1 MENTIK
7 LKYIWGILLLALHFV
22 FVKGQPICVARQ
34 YTVRDGLIQSNP
46 AQILQS
52 HNGFIWVS
60 TWNGVS
66 RFDGRDFETFQFDSL
81 LNQHM
86 QRLEN
91 TADGNLWMIAYD
103 RHSLY
108 LYDIRENKLINVL
121 KQYEQHFNTP
131 LQIENLYPL
140 SKGITWV
147 TLNNGGCFRISDKE
161 CTVSSGIQ
169 YITAI
174 DDVELGKVS
183 RVFEDKQGEE
193 WVFSDKGVSIFG
205 KRTISSYPFS
215 MFETMDNLV
224 FLASQNGRLAY
235 YDVNTMQ
242 FNIVPF
248 QEKIQ
253 HINGIKVLKDNQ
265 LAVLSDKG
273 LYLCHFPELAMEK
286 YDFSLPGHDDAA
298 VRKVY
303 QDSKGFLWIFT
314 GLPGII
320 RLDPETGV
328 KQYLNT
334 PSGYM
339 ASSPENELFIY
350 EDPNG
355 VVWTIPYKGIF
366 SYYDEKSREL
376 KVYFT
381 PGRNHI
387 PYSPIIKTTY
397 VDKQNNLWIKSQRS
411 FIKMFF
417 PPSPYTYRELDNY
430 FDTKSFLFDSD
441 EHLWIATKK
450 GIIRIM
456 DSQKN
461 LLGYLSPDG
470 ELAQTETVFAEGGIY
485 VMLKDQAQTI
495 WLGSKE
501 NGLFRLVPRNRP
513 YHYEVY
519 HYMNNPSDP
528 YSISDNKISCIDED
542 HNGRIWIGTYGGGLN
557 LVEEKEDGAI
567 RFIHAENNLSGF
579 PINRTNSIRCMVEG
593 PGHTMLVGTI
603 EGLITFSSD
612 FSDYENIRFYLNLPR
627 PQATDGLCSADV
639 MSVLRTTDETIYC
652 YCYGGGLCKLVS
664 SNLLSDE
671 LRFRSFGKET
681 SPLARA
687 LIEDKNHNIW
697 IGSETDITLF
707 DVHDQTFESFGETFF
722 NRSFNYSEC
731 LPVTDRQE
739 GGMLVFSPDSIV
751 KQTYEAPIV
760 VTGIKYSEDNL
771 SHVLSDADYLE
782 IPTRRRNFT
791 ISFAALDY
799 TNSLDIEYAYKL
811 DDNQWY
817 YIGKKN
823 SVSFVSLPAGK
834 YQFQIKATN
843 GDGIW
848 MNTVKTVT
856 LQVLPTFWETGW
868 AKAFYIVV
876 VLVISLAIG
885 YIFFY
890 IYYLKHKV
898 NMEQRLAEIKV
909 RSFIDISHEL
919 RTPLTLI
926 SGPVSEVLSQEP
938 LTSRTRHHLQ
948 LVQKNIN
955 RMLLLIN
962 QVLDFR
968 KIQNKKMG
976 LTIEYRDIIIMLHNI
991 MDNFRLLAT
1000 EKNINFS
1007 LQTTLPSVFLWI
1019 DSDKFEKIIF
1029 NLLSNAFKY
1038 TPDNKSITLI
1048 VMESGQFV
1056 SIAVKDEGI
1065 GIPKDK
1071 VPSIFER
1078 FTTVSK
1084 ENDMQ
1089 PSSGIG
1095 LSLVNELVKMLHG
1108 EIQVESEV
1116 KKGSV
1121 FKLVLHKGKEIYAQ
1135 DKNVEY
1141 ILNDTSEEQE
1151 TVLAEPEQND
1161 EISLPDMPPATKETL
1176 VKVMVVEDNAELRQF
1191 ICEILSGTYRVVGV
1205 ADGVMALE
1213 KIEEEIPDFIIT
1225 DIMMPRMDGIEL
1237 IRHIKENVNT
1247 CDIPLIILSAKSS
1260 VEDRIQC
1267 LQLGID
1273 DYIPKPF
1280 SSDYLKS
1287 RIENLIRQRK
1297 VLQSAFLSKYGAQP
1311 KKEPLEAVAY
1321 PVSQIV
1327 PLDELFMQKLV
1338 GFMEENYSNPGLRV
1352 NDLAEFMNMS
1362 RSVFNRKVNGIM
1374 GISPIEY
1381 IKNYRLNKAKSFIQ
1395 SGMSFS
1401 EVAFAVGFSDPG
1413 YFGKAFKK
1421 AFNQTLTEY
1430 KNNN

>member
-1 MENTIK
+1 MRNTIK
-7 LKYIWGILLLALHFV
+7 LKYIWCTLFLLLHWG
-22 FVKGQPICVARQ
+22 FVKAQPICVARQ

-567 RFIHAENNLSGF
+567 RFIHAENKLSGF

-731 LPVTDRQE
+731 LPVTDRQGDILMGTE

-868 AKAFYIVV
+868 AKAFYLVV

-885 YIFFY
+885 YVFFY

-909 RSFIDISHEL
+909 LYFIDL
-919 RTPLTLI
+919 
-926 SGPVSEVLSQEP
+926 
-938 LTSRTRHHLQ
+938 
-948 LVQKNIN
+948 
-955 RMLLLIN
+955 
-962 QVLDFR
+962 
-968 KIQNKKMG
+968 
-976 LTIEYRDIIIMLHNI
+976 
-991 MDNFRLLAT
+991 
-1000 EKNINFS
+1000 
-1007 LQTTLPSVFLWI
+1007 
-1019 DSDKFEKIIF
+1019 
-1029 NLLSNAFKY
+1029 
-1038 TPDNKSITLI
+1038 
-1048 VMESGQFV
+1048 
-1056 SIAVKDEGI
+1056 
-1065 GIPKDK
+1065 
-1071 VPSIFER
+1071 
-1078 FTTVSK
+1078 
-1084 ENDMQ
+1084 
-1089 PSSGIG
+1089 
-1095 LSLVNELVKMLHG
+1095 
-1108 EIQVESEV
+1108 
-1116 KKGSV
+1116 
-1121 FKLVLHKGKEIYAQ
+1121 
-1135 DKNVEY
+1135 
-1141 ILNDTSEEQE
+1141 
-1151 TVLAEPEQND
+1151 
-1161 EISLPDMPPATKETL
+1161 
-1176 VKVMVVEDNAELRQF
+1176 
-1191 ICEILSGTYRVVGV
+1191 
-1205 ADGVMALE
+1205 
-1213 KIEEEIPDFIIT
+1213 
-1225 DIMMPRMDGIEL
+1225 
-1237 IRHIKENVNT
+1237 
-1247 CDIPLIILSAKSS
+1247 
-1260 VEDRIQC
+1260 
-1267 LQLGID
+1267 
-1273 DYIPKPF
+1273 
-1280 SSDYLKS
+1280 
-1287 RIENLIRQRK
+1287 
-1297 VLQSAFLSKYGAQP
+1297 
-1311 KKEPLEAVAY
+1311 
-1321 PVSQIV
+1321 
-1327 PLDELFMQKLV
+1327 
-1338 GFMEENYSNPGLRV
+1338 
-1352 NDLAEFMNMS
+1352 
-1362 RSVFNRKVNGIM
+1362 
-1374 GISPIEY
+1374 
-1381 IKNYRLNKAKSFIQ
+1381 
-1395 SGMSFS
+1395 
-1401 EVAFAVGFSDPG
+1401 
-1413 YFGKAFKK
+1413 
-1421 AFNQTLTEY
+1421 
-1430 KNNN
+1430 

>member
-1 MENTIK
+1 MRNTIK
-7 LKYIWGILLLALHFV
+7 LKYIWCTLFLLLHWG
-22 FVKGQPICVARQ
+22 FVKAQPICVARQ

-273 LYLCHFPELAMEK
+273 LYLCRFPELAMEK
-286 YDFSLPGHDDAA
+286 YDFSLPGRDDAA

-567 RFIHAENNLSGF
+567 RFIHAENKLSGF

-627 PQATDGLCSADV
+627 PQVADGLCSADV

-731 LPVTDRQE
+731 LPVTDRQGDILMGTE

-868 AKAFYIVV
+868 AKAFYLVV

-976 LTIEYRDIIIMLHNI
+976 LTIE
-991 MDNFRLLAT
+991 
-1000 EKNINFS
+1000 
-1007 LQTTLPSVFLWI
+1007 
-1019 DSDKFEKIIF
+1019 
-1029 NLLSNAFKY
+1029 
-1038 TPDNKSITLI
+1038 
-1048 VMESGQFV
+1048 
-1056 SIAVKDEGI
+1056 
-1065 GIPKDK
+1065 
-1071 VPSIFER
+1071 
-1078 FTTVSK
+1078 
-1084 ENDMQ
+1084 
-1089 PSSGIG
+1089 
-1095 LSLVNELVKMLHG
+1095 
-1108 EIQVESEV
+1108 
-1116 KKGSV
+1116 
-1121 FKLVLHKGKEIYAQ
+1121 
-1135 DKNVEY
+1135 
-1141 ILNDTSEEQE
+1141 
-1151 TVLAEPEQND
+1151 
-1161 EISLPDMPPATKETL
+1161 
-1176 VKVMVVEDNAELRQF
+1176 
-1191 ICEILSGTYRVVGV
+1191 
-1205 ADGVMALE
+1205 
-1213 KIEEEIPDFIIT
+1213 
-1225 DIMMPRMDGIEL
+1225 
-1237 IRHIKENVNT
+1237 
-1247 CDIPLIILSAKSS
+1247 
-1260 VEDRIQC
+1260 
-1267 LQLGID
+1267 
-1273 DYIPKPF
+1273 
-1280 SSDYLKS
+1280 
-1287 RIENLIRQRK
+1287 
-1297 VLQSAFLSKYGAQP
+1297 
-1311 KKEPLEAVAY
+1311 
-1321 PVSQIV
+1321 
-1327 PLDELFMQKLV
+1327 
-1338 GFMEENYSNPGLRV
+1338 
-1352 NDLAEFMNMS
+1352 
-1362 RSVFNRKVNGIM
+1362 
-1374 GISPIEY
+1374 
-1381 IKNYRLNKAKSFIQ
+1381 
-1395 SGMSFS
+1395 
-1401 EVAFAVGFSDPG
+1401 
-1413 YFGKAFKK
+1413 
-1421 AFNQTLTEY
+1421 
-1430 KNNN
+1430 